1 VGGFHI
7 SYYVDEGENELGL
20 ELIIED
26 SEEAYQTL
34 REHASEIEAEL
45 EIPDTVVYWGD
56 LRETR
61 AGNMRSEVGVK
72 RDADIEDTDSW
83 EKYFDWMFEMG
94 ELFHDIFPKR
104 LRQLD

>member
-1 VGGFHI
+1 M
-7 SYYVDEGENELGL
+7 
-20 ELIIED
+20 IIED

-34 REHASEIEAEL
+34 REHASEIEDKL
-45 EIPDTVVYWGD
+45 KSTNTTVYWGD

-83 EKYFDWMFEMG
+83 EAYFDWMFEMG
-94 ELFHDIFPKR
+94 ELLHSVFPKR
-104 LRQLD
+104 LHQLD